1 MGVER
6 AQQYM
11 ERMELPA
18 DWDKKELLGWSED
31 DGESVSC
38 SFFFKTNYTM
48 SLHCYYT
55 VVRMQYF
62 HPMQMS
68 DDEQNEKKDRFVAEL
83 YRFMDERGTPINKVP
98 SIVPGV
104 DVNLC
109 SLYRAV
115 QSLGGY
121 NKVCSIFSRIVAS

>member
-1 MGVER
+1 M
-6 AQQYM
+6 
-11 ERMELPA
+11 
-18 DWDKKELLGWSED
+18 
-31 DGESVSC
+31 
-38 SFFFKTNYTM
+38 
-48 SLHCYYT
+48 

-62 HPMQMS
+62 VMMQMS

-121 NKVCSIFSRIVAS
+121 NKVYLIFFQIIAS